1 MVDYLGHLARM
12 ESAREDG
19 HVRKFTWQELS
30 KLNQRHNAHVAVR
43 GKVRA
48 VAVSH
53 RCYLSLFYICSSCR
67 CTM

>member
-1 MVDYLGHLARM
+1 MVDYPGHLARM
-12 ESAREDG
+12 EDAREDG

-48 VAVSH
+48 VAAQMLPFTILH
-53 RCYLSLFYICSSCR
+53 LSGFL
-67 CTM
+67 